1 MDERMEKDSIRVVE
15 KGSPLRF
22 RKCKDCC
29 AKIVFAPKRFFCVPC
44 FKRRYGYKPDPINP
58 KTPAGRGVDSR
69 GSREVDTRSEH
80 PQGSIRVH
88 RPSGAQGRPDPGSAG
103 NQLQQHGCADQK
115 DRKRRIVVPGTASLL
130 ASMGYRLAQTK

>member
-1 MDERMEKDSIRVVE
+1 MEKDGIRVVE

-29 AKIVFAPKRFFCVPC
+29 AKIVFTPKILFCSPC
-44 FKRRYGYKPDPINP
+44 YKKRYGYKPNATNA

-69 GSREVDTRSEH
+69 GSREVDTRGEH
-80 PQGSIRVH
+80 PQGSVWVY
-88 RPSGAQGRPDPGSAG
+88 RPSGAQGRPDSGSTS
-103 NQLQQHGCADQK
+103 NQLQQHGGADQK

-130 ASMGYRLAQTK
+130 ASMGYRVAKTK

>member
-1 MDERMEKDSIRVVE
+1 MDERMEKDGIRVVE

-29 AKIVFAPKRFFCVPC
+29 AKIVFTPKILFCSPC
-44 FKRRYGYKPDPINP
+44 YKRRYGHKPNTTNA

-69 GSREVDTRSEH
+69 GSREVDTRGEH
-80 PQGSIRVH
+80 SQGSIRVH
-88 RPSGAQGRPDPGSAG
+88 RPSGAQGGSDLG
-103 NQLQQHGCADQK
+103 GTSDKLLKHGCADQK

-130 ASMGYRLAQTK
+130 ASMGYRVAKTK

>member
-1 MDERMEKDSIRVVE
+1 VDERMEKDGIRVVE

-29 AKIVFAPKRFFCVPC
+29 AKIVFTPKILFCSPC
-44 FKRRYGYKPDPINP
+44 YKKRYGHKPNTTNA

-69 GSREVDTRSEH
+69 GSREVDTRGEH
-80 PQGSIRVH
+80 PQGFVWVH
-88 RPSGAQGRPDPGSAG
+88 RPSGAQGGSDPGSAS
-103 NQLQQHGCADQK
+103 NQLQQHKCADQK

-130 ASMGYRLAQTK
+130 ASMGYRLAKTE